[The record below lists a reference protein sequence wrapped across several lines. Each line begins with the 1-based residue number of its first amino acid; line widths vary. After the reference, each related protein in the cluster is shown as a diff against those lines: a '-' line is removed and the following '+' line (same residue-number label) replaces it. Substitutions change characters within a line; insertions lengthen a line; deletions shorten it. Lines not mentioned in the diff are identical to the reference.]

1 MGTTASGG
9 LAGVG
14 VAFWTPRPYLLD
26 VALPIEP
33 TPPFEGQDAVQLLE
47 TLDNVHLPES
57 DMARRIELAKS
68 NLAEAMRPK
77 GYMGSP
83 VCPPH
88 ASTAPD
94 SK

>member
-1 MGTTASGG
+1 
-9 LAGVG
+9 
-14 VAFWTPRPYLLD
+14 VAFSLGRPYLLD

-47 TLDNVHLPES
+47 ALDSVHLS
-57 DMARRIELAKS
+57 DAEMARRIELAKA

-77 GYMGSP
+77 GYRTSAA
-83 VCPPH
+83 CQQR